1 MGSLSGDCA
10 GARSL
15 LAATLQ
21 AAGVQLRL
29 DLKKHYTFKS
39 SMGTYIDDMV
49 HKAKSIDHF

>member
-1 MGSLSGDCA
+1 
-10 GARSL
+10 
-15 LAATLQ
+15 
-21 AAGVQLRL
+21 VQLRL